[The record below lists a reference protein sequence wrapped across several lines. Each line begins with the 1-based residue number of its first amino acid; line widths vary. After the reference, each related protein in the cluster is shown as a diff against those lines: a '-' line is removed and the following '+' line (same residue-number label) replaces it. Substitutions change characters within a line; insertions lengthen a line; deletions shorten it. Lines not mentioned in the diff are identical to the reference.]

1 MQLEI
6 GMLLDNEFPP
16 DLRVE
21 NEMRTLAQSG
31 HHVHLLCY
39 DHSGSRKRIEKFDT
53 NITIHR
59 IPASRKL
66 HNKFKALAL
75 TIPSYFSFWKKET
88 EKFVGQSK
96 IDTIHVHDLRLAKI
110 GHWIKG
116 RFNIPYILDLH
127 ENYPAALRYYEFANS
142 FPGSLLINIKQWE
155 RYELEQVQQA
165 DAIIA
170 VIEEMGQRINSLR
183 VPSEKIFI
191 VPNYINTDTFDQQKI
206 AITID
211 KKDDEVLLFYS
222 GGFDRHRGLETVIK
236 AMKRFQ
242 IVNQKIKLHLVGA
255 GKTEVALKEMVQS
268 LNLNNVIFHGWQ
280 NERAIP
286 SFIEACDIGIIPH
299 LKNDHTDFTIPH
311 KLFQYLFKQKAVIV
325 SDCNPLKR
333 LVNEMQAGLVFNS
346 GDDKD
351 LSEKILCIVNDP
363 DQRNQMAKKGYR
375 SIIQKYNWQTSAS
388 ELKCLYAAKF
398 KNTGDK

>member
-1 MQLEI
+1 MLDMPLNI

-31 HHVHLLCY
+31 HNVHLLCY
-39 DHSGSRKRIEKFDT
+39 DHSGSRKRIDKFDN

-88 EKFVGQSK
+88 GKFVRQFN
-96 IDTIHVHDLRLAKI
+96 IDAIHVHDLRLAKV

-116 RFNIPYILDLH
+116 QFNIPYILDLH

-142 FPGSLLINIKQWE
+142 FPGNLLINIKQWE
-155 RYELEQVQQA
+155 RYEIEQVQQA

-170 VIEEMGQRINSLR
+170 VIEEMRQRIRSLG
-183 VPSEKIFI
+183 VPAEKIFV
-191 VPNYINTDTFDQQKI
+191 VPNYINTDTFDQHKI
-206 AITID
+206 EITID

-236 AMKRFQ
+236 AMRRIQ
-242 IVNQKIKLHLVGA
+242 SVDQKIKLHLVGT
-255 GKTEVALKEMVQS
+255 GKTEIALKAMVQR
-268 LNLNNVIFHGWQ
+268 LNLDNVVFHGWQ

-286 SFIEACDIGIIPH
+286 SFIEACDIGIVPH
-299 LKNDHTDFTIPH
+299 LKNEHTDFTIPH
-311 KLFQYLFKQKAVIV
+311 KLFQYLFKRKVVIV

-333 LVNEMQAGLVFNS
+333 LVDEMQAGVVFES
-346 GDDKD
+346 GNDGD
-351 LSEKILCIVNDP
+351 L
-363 DQRNQMAKKGYR
+363 AKKIIKLAESPELRKQLAENGYY
-375 SIIQKYNWQTSAS
+375 SIIQKYNWQTSATQ
-388 ELKCLYAAKF
+388 LMKLYKEIL
-398 KNTGDK
+398 N